1 MAKAT
6 ANGQFDRRSVL
17 DRAQSLTQQGKVPQA
32 IEAYESVVRHDPE
45 DWSSANTLGDLLVRA
60 GLTQQAIREY
70 TRIADHLAKAGFLA
84 RAGAI
89 YKKVLKLNPTHVE
102 ALRESESLQ
111 VQRIAQ
117 AGGPSR
123 QSPEAPVEASPTANV
138 TPVEPVLDTSPTT

>member
-1 MAKAT
+1 MAKVAG
-6 ANGQFDRRSVL
+6 NGQFDRRSAL
-17 DRAQSLTQQGKVPQA
+17 NRAQSLMQQGKVPQA
-32 IEAYESVVRHDPE
+32 IEAYELVVRHDPD
-45 DWSSANTLGDLLVRA
+45 DWSSANNLGDLLVRA
-60 GLTQQAIREY
+60 GQTQQAIGEY

-123 QSPEAPVEASPTANV
+123 QSPAASVATSPAAIA
-138 TPVEPVLDTSPTT
+138 TPVEPVLNTSPS